1 MSVEGCRNQAQ
12 SYAIES
18 QAFVLHATCVI
29 TEAGTEL
36 MKTAGAPIM
45 GASIVGSSAVIGP
58 DGRILSAPETP
69 NEQLIIADLDLN
81 LVTKVS
87 CTVPRPGRMLMPLQT
102 KTFAD
107 AAGHYSRPDL
117 MWLGVDDKKKSVVRA

>member
-1 MSVEGCRNQAQ
+1 MSVEGCRNMAQA
-12 SYAIES
+12 YAIES
-18 QAFVLHATCVI
+18 QSFVLHATCVI
-29 TEAGTEL
+29 TDAGTEL
-36 MKTAGAPIM
+36 MKTKGAPIM

-87 CTVPRPGRMLMPLQT
+87 FRWGR
-102 KTFAD
+102 D
-107 AAGHYSRPDL
+107 
-117 MWLGVDDKKKSVVRA
+117 